1 MAYGGMVKERKQGH
15 KTRLIISLTDALER
29 ALNDH
34 HVKTG
39 APKAE
44 IVRRALAA
52 YLKTGK

>member
-1 MAYGGMVKERKQGH
+1 MKERKQGH